1 MLKVTTEAA
10 EQLKEVLKQQ
20 EKEDSYIRI
29 FVNGM
34 G

>member
-1 MLKVTTEAA
+1 MLKVTSEAA
-10 EQLKEVLKQQ
+10 EQLKVVLNQQ
-20 EKEDSYIRI
+20 EKDEVYIRI

>member
-1 MLKVTTEAA
+1 MLKVTAEAA
-10 EQLKEVLKQQ
+10 EQLNAVLKQQ
-20 EKEDSYIRI
+20 EKEDSYVRI